1 MIAHSVTQIANGTR
15 RVRCMFGQIKTQ
27 EGFLYHTENLPSEG
41 ARLSIGSG
49 VSIAIEPGEDVGAGK
64 PFGRGRGFCSS
75 FPSMYLA
82 RVARGAAAAFRPR
95 FVARK
100 GRFLNA
106 RFERVFWWARRRVR
120 LSVMAALSLCA
131 REMTWQRR
139 T

>member
-41 ARLSIGSG
+41 VRLSIGSG
-49 VSIAIEPGEDVGAGK
+49 VTIAIEPGEDVGAGK

-82 RVARGAAAAFRPR
+82 RVARGTRQPFGPGSLRERAA
-95 FVARK
+95 
-100 GRFLNA
+100 
-106 RFERVFWWARRRVR
+106 
-120 LSVMAALSLCA
+120 S
-131 REMTWQRR
+131 
-139 T
+139 